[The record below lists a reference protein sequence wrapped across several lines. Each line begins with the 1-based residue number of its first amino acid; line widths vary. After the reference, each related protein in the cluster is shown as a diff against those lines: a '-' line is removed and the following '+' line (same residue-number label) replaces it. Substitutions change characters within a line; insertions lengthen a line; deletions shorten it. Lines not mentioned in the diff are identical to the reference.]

1 MRCSLSVI
9 SVIRSFPEI
18 AWDKS
23 RAFSGGMQSLG
34 ISILRAPEEMLLLE
48 VLLKPVVLLY
58 CGENLSFFILD
69 LVLQ

>member
-18 AWDKS
+18 VWDKA

-34 ISILRAPEEMLLLE
+34 ISILRTPEEMLLPE
-48 VLLKPVVLLY
+48 VLLKPVVLLT
-58 CGENLSFFILD
+58 LLRT
-69 LVLQ
+69 